1 MPNIITE
8 YPQFVTITN
17 LEWKKLLKPG
27 KYKDIVIDSFR
38 FLVKEKRIILYAFVI
53 MDNHLHLIW
62 QMQAGIKAADVQ
74 RDLLKYAAQQIK
86 RDLAK
91 NHPQVLERFK
101 VNAKDRR
108 YQFWERNALSI
119 ELSTEKVF
127 QQKLNYIHENPV
139 RAGLCKLPEEYH
151 YSSASLYELNKTEWE
166 FLTHSAD

>member
-1 MPNIITE
+1 MLNIITE

-17 LEWKKLLKPG
+17 LEWKKLLKPD
-27 KYKDIVIDSFR
+27 KYKDIVIDSLR
-38 FLVKEKRIILYAFVI
+38 FLVNQKRIILYAFVI

-62 QMQAGIKAADVQ
+62 QMQAGIKSTNVQ
-74 RDLLKYAAQQIK
+74 RDFLKYTAQQIK
-86 RDLAK
+86 KDLMK

-127 QQKLNYIHENPV
+127 QQKLNYIHQNPV
-139 RAGLCKLPEEYH
+139 KAGLCELPEKYH
-151 YSSASLYELNKTEWE
+151 YSSASLYELNTTEWE